1 MLKQLFFYF
10 LLVFSMSA
18 RSQEKSWKSFIRT
31 EESTNN
37 SYVIVELNLDELLAF
52 RKQGILAVRRLDQNH
67 YVFRNSSAFEDRKVW
82 ETNNDWKLNIQNDE
96 IGNQHFLI
104 KLNDENEHLFLNGV
118 KIVSSSLSTNIYI
131 VETDFE
137 TITALAK
144 NENVIY
150 ISDELLL
157 PTTEARTIDMN
168 INPNRVNKMHHF
180 FPEINGS
187 TETVSI
193 QENRFDQFDI
203 DLIGR
208 TVESGLESEILDNH
222 ADEMATIIAGA
233 GNSFVTGEGVVKEAT
248 ITSSNFFPALPN
260 SDIDYQKLNINTQN
274 HSYGT
279 VLESFYGGQAESFD
293 VSAINNPSLLHVFSI
308 GNQGLVVDNQ
318 GAYAGVEGYA
328 NITGNFKMSKNTL
341 SVGSVDTV
349 GRAVSFVSRGP
360 AYDGRVKP
368 EVVAYSSVGSSSS
381 AALVSGVS
389 VLLQHQYRETFSEDM
404 PSALVKALL
413 INSADD
419 VGSLGLDFITGYGS
433 VNAYRSVRSLQNNQF
448 FSGSVGQDDVD
459 QIALTIP
466 SNAVNLKVSIVWMDL
481 AANPNDAIA
490 LVNDLDLRLIDGGLS
505 TTLPW
510 VLDHS
515 PSKSSLSS
523 IAIRSIDHL
532 NNVEQVTIDNPDET
546 YTIEVQGFA
555 VDESQDY
562 YIAYQYDLADS
573 FEWDYPTG
581 SDNMPYNGE
590 SGSYYRWNTT
600 LTGIAQLAYS
610 VDGGTNWIPLDDNVD
625 VTDGYWRWS
634 TVPHLSV
641 AALAKMTI
649 GSAEF
654 VSEPFTISRPFKTKV
669 GFNCADSLMLR
680 WPPSPSAESYNVF
693 HLGDRR
699 LEKMITT
706 VDTFLVINNKGKLS
720 DRRFS
725 IQPNVSS
732 GKSLIGSPT
741 FDYAQQG
748 VECYVFSFFQQIVL
762 DTGIYLN
769 LTLGTT
775 YGIEEVVFNRFDGRT
790 HTEIGRIATPTDDF
804 INVLDSSPHQGY
816 NEHTVTIQFQNG
828 EVIELSAGTIY
839 YLTELPLLVFPNPI
853 LNTEELNIFTKDM
866 NAIAPIFHLFDVKG
880 AEVLQVDL
888 LSPQESTPINN
899 LQPGAYFYRLQD
911 GANTYSGR
919 LLVR

>member
-1 MLKQLFFYF
+1 MTR
-10 LLVFSMSA
+10 MSI
-18 RSQEKSWKSFIRT
+18 F
-31 EESTNN
+31 
-37 SYVIVELNLDELLAF
+37 
-52 RKQGILAVRRLDQNH
+52 
-67 YVFRNSSAFEDRKVW
+67 
-82 ETNNDWKLNIQNDE
+82 
-96 IGNQHFLI
+96 
-104 KLNDENEHLFLNGV
+104 FLNGM
-118 KIVSSSLSTNIYI
+118 KIVASSLSTNIYI
-131 VETDFE
+131 VEMDYE
-137 TITALAK
+137 AIHALAQ

-150 ISDELLL
+150 ISDELLQ

-168 INPNRVNKMHHF
+168 INPNRVNKIHHF

-208 TVESGLESEILDNH
+208 SVESGLESETLDNH

-233 GNSFVTGEGVVKEAT
+233 GNSFVTGEGVAKEAT

-260 SDIDYQKLNINTQN
+260 SDTDYQNLNINTQN

-279 VLESFYGGQAESFD
+279 ILETFYGAQAESFD
-293 VSAINNPSLLHVFSI
+293 VSAINNPNLLHVFSI
-308 GNQGLVVDNQ
+308 GNKGLVVDNQ
-318 GAYAGVEGYA
+318 GTYAGLEGYA

-368 EVVAYSSVGSSSS
+368 EVVAYSSVGSSNS

-389 VLLQHQYRETFSEDM
+389 VLLQHQYRTMFSEDM

-433 VNAYRSVRSLQNNQF
+433 VNAYRSERSLQNNQF
-448 FSGSVGQDDVD
+448 LSGSVVQDEVD
-459 QIALTIP
+459 QIALSIP
-466 SNAVNLKVSIVWMDL
+466 SNAVNLKVSIVWTDL
-481 AANPNDAIA
+481 AANPNDAFA
-490 LVNDLDLRLIDGGLS
+490 LVNDLDMRLIDASLN

-515 PSKSSLSS
+515 PNKSSLS
-523 IAIRSIDHL
+523 ALATRSVDHL
-532 NNVEQVTIDNPDET
+532 NNVEQITIDNPDET

-555 VDESQDY
+555 VNGSQDY
-562 YIAYQYDLADS
+562 YIAYQYDTADS

-600 LTGIAQLAYS
+600 MTGIAQLDYS
-610 VDGGTNWIPLDDNVD
+610 LDDGANWILLDDNID
-625 VTDGYWRWS
+625 IFDGYWRWS
-634 TVPHLSV
+634 TVPNLEV
-641 AALAKMTI
+641 EALARMTI
-649 GSAEF
+649 GSTEYI
-654 VSEPFTISRPFKTKV
+654 SEPFTISRPFKPKV

-680 WPPSPSAESYNVF
+680 WPPSPNAESYNIF
-693 HLGDRR
+693 HLGERM

-706 VDTFLVINNKGKLS
+706 VDTFLVINNKGNLS

-732 GKSLIGSPT
+732 GKTLIGSAT
-741 FDYAQQG
+741 FDYALQG
-748 VECYVFSFFQQIVL
+748 VECYVFSFFQEVVL
-762 DTGIYLN
+762 ETGIYLN

-775 YGIEEVVFNRFDGRT
+775 YGIEEIVFNRFDGRELI
-790 HTEIGRIATPTDDF
+790 EIGKITRPEKDF
-804 INVLDSSPHQGY
+804 INMLDSSPHQGY
-816 NEHTVTIQFQNG
+816 NEHIVTIRFENG
-828 EVIELSAGTIY
+828 EEIELSAGIVF
-839 YLTELPLLVFPNPI
+839 YLTETPLLVFPNPI
-853 LNTEELNIFTKDM
+853 LNTEELNIFTKDLDD
-866 NAIAPIFHLFDVKG
+866 IAPIFRLFDVKG

-888 LSPQESTPINN
+888 LSPQESTPIKN

-911 GANTYSGR
+911 GGNTYSGR